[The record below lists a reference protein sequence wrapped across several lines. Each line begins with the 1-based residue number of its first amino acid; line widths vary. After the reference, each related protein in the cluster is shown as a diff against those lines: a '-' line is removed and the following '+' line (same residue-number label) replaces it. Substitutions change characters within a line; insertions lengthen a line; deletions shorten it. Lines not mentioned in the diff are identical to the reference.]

1 MTIFITGGAGFIG
14 SNFVHNWIFNSNE
27 KIVNLDLLTYSG
39 NLSNLKRFEKDSRH
53 IFIEGNI
60 LDKSLVKEI
69 FIKYNPRALINFAAE
84 SHVDRSINS
93 PDAFIQTNIV
103 GTYNL
108 LDCTL
113 FYWSNLSDL
122 DKKGFR
128 FFQISTDE
136 VFGSLK
142 SNDPSFTE
150 KHLFAPNSP
159 YSASK
164 ASSDHLVRSFNKT
177 YDLPTI
183 ITHCSNNY
191 GPYQFPEKFIPLVL
205 NNAFKKKKIPIYGD
219 GLNIRDWLFVK
230 DHCLALMEI
239 LKKGKP
245 GETYNIGGE
254 NEKTNNEVV
263 FIICDILDQLKPLNT
278 SSGIK
283 KYSELITYVKDRP
296 GHDRRYSINCEK
308 LKLKLNW
315 SPKYDF
321 KTGILETINW
331 YISNQKWMEN
341 IQ

>member
-14 SNFVHNWIFNSNE
+14 SNFVHNWIDNSNE
-27 KIVNLDLLTYSG
+27 KIINLDLLTYAG
-39 NLSNLKRFEKDSRH
+39 NLSNLKKFEKDSRH
-53 IFIEGNI
+53 IFVQGNI

-69 FIKYNPRALINFAAE
+69 LEKYNPRALINFAAE

-93 PDAFIQTNIV
+93 PDEFIKTNIV

-108 LDCTL
+108 LECSLDYC
-113 FYWSNLSDL
+113 SKLSSL
-122 DKKGFR
+122 EKKDFR

-142 SNDPSFTE
+142 NNEPSFTE
-150 KHLFAPNSP
+150 ENLLAPNSP

-177 YDLPTI
+177 YNLPTI

-191 GPYQFPEKFIPLVL
+191 GPYQYPEKFIPLVL
-205 NNAFKKKKIPIYGD
+205 NNALKRKKIPIYGD

-230 DHCLALMEI
+230 DHCLAIMEI
-239 LKKGKP
+239 LDK
-245 GETYNIGGE
+245 GETGEIYNIGGDDE
-254 NEKTNNEVV
+254 RTNNEVV
-263 FIICDILDQLKPLNT
+263 YIICEILDQLKPLN
-278 SSGIK
+278 SSSEMK

-308 LKLKLNW
+308 LKLNLNW
-315 SPKYDF
+315 SPKFDF
-321 KTGILETINW
+321 KTGIVETINW
-331 YISNQKWMEN
+331 YIDNQQWIEN
-341 IQ
+341 I